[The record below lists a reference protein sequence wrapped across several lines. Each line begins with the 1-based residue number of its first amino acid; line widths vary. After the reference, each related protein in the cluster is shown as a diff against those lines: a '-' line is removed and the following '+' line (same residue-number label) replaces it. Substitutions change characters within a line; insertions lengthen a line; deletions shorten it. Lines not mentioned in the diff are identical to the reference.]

1 MGIYLGGRQTAV
13 AKNLLDGVDVGPV
26 VQHVRGKSVPQNMR
40 TPLVDSGDRVQIF
53 PYNIIY
59 SLRIQFSI
67 F

>member
-1 MGIYLGGRQTAV
+1 MGIYLGSRQTAV
-13 AKNLLDGVDVGPV
+13 AENFLDGVDVGPV
-26 VQHVRGKSVPQNMR
+26 VQHVGGKSVPQHMR
-40 TPLVDSGDRVQIF
+40 TPFVDGGDHIQIF